1 MSLAAAIEARGN
13 TINSFELFCEKVSEY
28 IDVQGQDLHH
38 ARFNDTEFEAV
49 AQLNEAFGWP
59 SADNW
64 VDWREGL
71 RQIFWYAQLNDI
83 QRQMLQDNN
92 LEWLLGRPFYLHIS
106 NDDPTQVAYLPERD
120 DVRNEDRMQRGRI
133 GRFFSRHLNINDE
146 NFSRRLTETFNTSN
160 WNYVLTRDRNM
171 IRRIY
176 RYGPR
181 SCMSGNIRDPHPAEA
196 YGSGDFAMLA
206 SYAAGGSLGD
216 QALSFNG
223 RALISL
229 ANNFTIR
236 RYGNDGGMEVAL
248 AALGTEHGHPN
259 ASWDRLIKETEG
271 GSYIFPYL
279 DFTGSYRIIADP
291 LSPQRGAGA
300 MWRNIPVPQN
310 NVREIVPNQV
320 MSINSHSQA
329 GRTRGRRLH
338 NNAMDEWPEP
348 VLESMRNHDAL
359 VEPAWESLLERFEL
373 FTRAAPSE
381 DAPRII
387 PVNIPWTARPEV
399 QRRTCIICGE
409 EITLN
414 HDSSNVTLICA
425 EQPEAE
431 THTLCH
437 ADGCGSNYE
446 RINRL
451 LIPTIDLEIV
461 SGAIDE
467 GFRFE
472 VLNDGN
478 EFNWFT
484 RNFVLDNFE
493 SFYCFPTSG
502 RLTYNSTIADENPL
516 LQRYYGESLYNHFCQ
531 LEDIADGLDEQE
543 IQQLFETFENLTP
556 SLLVKKVLNSVR
568 GINHRSAH
576 YHMDHGG
583 VLTND
588 DVAIDNI
595 LCDPFRH
602 FSVSDHEVSLAGE
615 YLSFCNNQND
625 RYFTNNIGHLMRLY
639 YIDKFCR
646 DEEWWS
652 WSHFLARIRH
662 VYEELNPQE
671 EQERLAA

>member
-13 TINSFELFCEKVSEY
+13 TIDSFELFCEKVSEY

-120 DVRNEDRMQRGRI
+120 DLRNEDRMQRGRI
-133 GRFFSRHLNINDE
+133 GRFFSRHLNINNE

-160 WNYVLTRDRNM
+160 WNYVLTRDRDM
-171 IRRIY
+171 IARIY
-176 RYGPR
+176 QRGPR
-181 SCMSGNIRDPHPAEA
+181 SCMSGNIRNPHPGEA

-206 SYAAGGSLGD
+206 SYAADGD
-216 QALSFNG
+216 LDNQNLTFNG

-248 AALGTEHGHPN
+248 AALGTAHGHPN
-259 ASWDRLIKETEG
+259 ASWDRLIKETDG

-279 DFTGSYRIIADP
+279 DFTGPYRIIADP

-310 NVREIVPNQV
+310 NVREIVPSGV
-320 MSINSHSQA
+320 MSVNSHSQA
-329 GRTRGRRLH
+329 GRTRGRRFY
-338 NNAMDEWPEP
+338 NNALDEWPEH

-381 DAPRII
+381 DEARII

-399 QRRTCIICGE
+399 QRRTCISCGE

-414 HDSSNVTLICA
+414 HDNSNVVLISA

-437 ADGCGSNYE
+437 ADGCGSNHD

-451 LIPTIDLEIV
+451 LVPTVDLEIV
-461 SGAIDE
+461 SGEIDE
-467 GFRFE
+467 GFRFQC
-472 VLNDGN
+472 LNNGSQT
-478 EFNWFT
+478 NWFT
-484 RNFVLDNFE
+484 RGFVLDNFE
-493 SFYCFPTSG
+493 SVYYFPTSG
-502 RLTYNSTIADENPL
+502 CLTYNSTVDDENPL
-516 LQRYYGESLYNHFCQ
+516 LQEYYGERLYDYFGL
-531 LEDIADGLDEQE
+531 LEDLADRLEEEE

-556 SLLVKKVLNSVR
+556 VLLVKKVLSSVR
-568 GINHRSAH
+568 GVNHRSAH
-576 YHMDHGG
+576 YHVDQGG
-583 VLTND
+583 VLTGD
-588 DVAIDNI
+588 HTEIDNI
-595 LCDPFRH
+595 LCDP
-602 FSVSDHEVSLAGE
+602 SIPVNEKDAA
-615 YLSFCNNQND
+615 YLHFCNNQND
-625 RYFTNNIGHLMRLY
+625 RWFTNNIGHLMRLY
-639 YIDKFCR
+639 YINKFCR
-646 DEEWWS
+646 DREWWS
-652 WSHFLARIRH
+652 WSRFLERVRH
-662 VYEELNPQE
+662 VHEELNSQE
-671 EQERLAA
+671 TQERLAA

>member
-279 DFTGSYRIIADP
+279 DFTGPYRIIADP

-451 LIPTIDLEIV
+451 LVPTIDLEIV
-461 SGAIDE
+461 SGDIDE

-472 VLNDGN
+472 VLNNGN